1 MRISE
6 LLRLVWQNITQNKF
20 KTIMTSIGIIVGAAT
35 IVMVIAIGKG
45 GQMDVADQFKNLNA
59 GAIDISCQV
68 ETQQGFG
75 GFSGGRGGPDGGGG
89 MPSGSSSGKSGS
101 SSGSKGSSSSGS
113 SKSGGGDFS
122 GGGGMPPTQGSTG
135 GNADGGSS
143 GGGNSGN
150 GNADG
155 GSSGGGNPGNGNVN
169 GGNSGS
175 QPDADGSSGMGTPPQ
190 GMEMPNQDA
199 ASGENFTPPDGGMD
213 FPGTS
218 MDDSADLEQVTLTQ
232 EDAEYLLENMNDI
245 SDATISYTT
254 RAGVDGGDLEEE
266 TVYSI
271 AGVEANYASLS
282 NLTLSVG
289 EFISEKDNENK
300 EKSCILGAGAAE
312 EIFGSAIDAYG
323 SILYIDQRIYV
334 VDGVLEEMGSVSS
347 GISPDDTIFIPY
359 ETGIKYLVGEN
370 VSPTLTIIAEDVEQI
385 DTVIAEATEVL
396 AESYPNSEF
405 TFSDAGSK
413 MEAASASNQILT
425 MLLVA
430 MAVIVFVVGG
440 IGIMNVLFVSVKE
453 RTNEIGILKA
463 IGCSRKNILS
473 EFLLEASAISFLG
486 GILGIVASLLITP
499 VVQQFNVRV
508 ELSATAFLAALGFAV
523 ITGTVFGFYPAFKAS
538 KLVPVEALNAE

>member
-75 GFSGGRGGPDGGGG
+75 EFSGGRGGPDGGGG
-89 MPSGSSSGKSGS
+89 MP
-101 SSGSKGSSSSGS
+101 
-113 SKSGGGDFS
+113 
-122 GGGGMPPTQGSTG
+122 PTQGSTG
-135 GNADGGSS
+135 RNTDGGSS

-150 GNADG
+150 GNA
-155 GSSGGGNPGNGNVN
+155 N
-169 GGNSGS
+169 GGNSGNM
-175 QPDADGSSGMGTPPQ
+175 PDTSSDSGMETPPQ

-199 ASGENFTPPDGGMD
+199 SSGENFTPPDGGMD
-213 FPGTS
+213 FPGAST
-218 MDDSADLEQVTLTQ
+218 DDLADLEQVTLTQ

-254 RAGVDGGDLEEE
+254 RAGVYGGDLEEE

-271 AGVEANYASLS
+271 AGVQANYASLS

-289 EFISEKDNENK
+289 EFISEEDNENK
-300 EKSCILGAGAAE
+300 EKSCILGTGAAE

-385 DTVIAEATEVL
+385 DTVIAEAAEVL

-463 IGCSRKNILS
+463 IGCSRKNILL

-486 GILGIVASLLITP
+486 VVLGIVASLLITP

-523 ITGTVFGFYPAFKAS
+523 ITGTIFGFYPAFKAS

>member
-20 KTIMTSIGIIVGAAT
+20 KTVMTSIGIIVGAAT

-89 MPSGSSSGKSGS
+89 MPSGGSSGKSGS

-143 GGGNSGN
+143 GGGNSGI
-150 GNADG
+150 
-155 GSSGGGNPGNGNVN
+155 
-169 GGNSGS
+169 
-175 QPDADGSSGMGTPPQ
+175 GTPPQ
-190 GMEMPNQDA
+190 GIKMPSQDA
-199 ASGENFTPPDGGMD
+199 SSGENFTPPDDGMD
-213 FPGTS
+213 FPGAS

-271 AGVEANYASLS
+271 AGVQANYASLS

-289 EFISEKDNENK
+289 EFISEEENGNK
-300 EKSCILGAGAAE
+300 EKNCILGAGTAE
-312 EIFGSAIDAYG
+312 EIFGSVIEAYG

-370 VSPTLTIIAEDVEQI
+370 ASPTLTIIAEDVEQI

-463 IGCSRKNILS
+463 IGCSRKNILL

-486 GILGIVASLLITP
+486 GVLGIVASLLITP
-499 VVQQFNVRV
+499 IVQQFDVRV

-523 ITGTVFGFYPAFKAS
+523 ITGTIFGFYPAFKAS

>member
-20 KTIMTSIGIIVGAAT
+20 KTVMTSIGIIVGAAT

-75 GFSGGRGGPDGGGG
+75 GFSSGRGGPDGGGG
-89 MPSGSSSGKSGS
+89 MPSGGSSGKSGS

-155 GSSGGGNPGNGNVN
+155 GSSGGGNSGDGNVN
-169 GGNSGS
+169 GENPGS
-175 QPDADGSSGMGTPPQ
+175 QPDADGNSDMGTPPQ
-190 GMEMPNQDA
+190 GMKMPSQDA
-199 ASGENFTPPDGGMD
+199 SSGENFTPPDDGMD

-218 MDDSADLEQVTLTQ
+218 MDDAADLEQVTLTQ

-271 AGVEANYASLS
+271 AGVQANYASLS

-289 EFISEKDNENK
+289 EFISEEDNGNK
-300 EKSCILGAGAAE
+300 EKSCILGAGEAE
-312 EIFGSAIDAYG
+312 EIFGSAIEAYG

-385 DTVIAEATEVL
+385 DTVIVEATEVL

-463 IGCSRKNILS
+463 IGCSRKNILL

-486 GILGIVASLLITP
+486 GVLGIVASLLITP
-499 VVQQFNVRV
+499 IVQQFDVRV

-523 ITGTVFGFYPAFKAS
+523 ITGTIFGFYPAFKAS

>member
-20 KTIMTSIGIIVGAAT
+20 KTVMTSIGIIVGAAT

-75 GFSGGRGGPDGGGG
+75 GFSSGRGGPDGGGG
-89 MPSGSSSGKSGS
+89 MPSGGSSGKSGS

-122 GGGGMPPTQGSTG
+122 GGGGMPSTQGSTG

-155 GSSGGGNPGNGNVN
+155 GSSGGGNSGNGNVN
-169 GGNSGS
+169 GENSGS
-175 QPDADGSSGMGTPPQ
+175 QPDADGNSGMGTPPQ
-190 GMEMPNQDA
+190 GMKMPSQDA
-199 ASGENFTPPDGGMD
+199 SSGENFTPPDDGMD
-213 FPGTS
+213 FPGAS
-218 MDDSADLEQVTLTQ
+218 MDDSADLEQITLTQ

-271 AGVEANYASLS
+271 AGVQANYASLS

-289 EFISEKDNENK
+289 EFISEEDNGNK

-312 EIFGSAIDAYG
+312 EIFGSAIEAYG

-385 DTVIAEATEVL
+385 DTVIVEATEVL

-463 IGCSRKNILS
+463 IGCSRKNILL

-486 GILGIVASLLITP
+486 GVLGIVASLLITP
-499 VVQQFNVRV
+499 IVQQFDVRV

-523 ITGTVFGFYPAFKAS
+523 ITGTICGFYPAFKAS

>member
-20 KTIMTSIGIIVGAAT
+20 KTVMTSIGIIVGAAT

-89 MPSGSSSGKSGS
+89 MPSGGSSGKSGS
-101 SSGSKGSSSSGS
+101 SSGSKGSSSSAS

-135 GNADGGSS
+135 G
-143 GGGNSGN
+143 
-150 GNADG
+150 
-155 GSSGGGNPGNGNVN
+155 
-169 GGNSGS
+169 
-175 QPDADGSSGMGTPPQ
+175 
-190 GMEMPNQDA
+190 
-199 ASGENFTPPDGGMD
+199 ENFSPPDGGMD
-213 FPGTS
+213 FPGAS

-271 AGVEANYASLS
+271 AGVQANYASLS

-289 EFISEKDNENK
+289 EFISEEDNGNK

-486 GILGIVASLLITP
+486 GVLGIVTSLLITP
-499 VVQQFNVRV
+499 IVQQFDVRV

-523 ITGTVFGFYPAFKAS
+523 ITGTIFGFYPAFKAS

>member
-20 KTIMTSIGIIVGAAT
+20 KTVMTSIGIIVGAAT

-89 MPSGSSSGKSGS
+89 MPSGGSSGKSGS

-113 SKSGGGDFS
+113 SKSSGGDFS

-150 GNADG
+150 GN
-155 GSSGGGNPGNGNVN
+155 VN
-169 GGNSGS
+169 GENSGS
-175 QPDADGSSGMGTPPQ
+175 QPDADGNSGMGTPPQ
-190 GMEMPNQDA
+190 GMKMPSQDA
-199 ASGENFTPPDGGMD
+199 SSGENFTPPDDGMD
-213 FPGTS
+213 FPGAS

-232 EDAEYLLENMNDI
+232 EDAEYLLENTNDI

-271 AGVEANYASLS
+271 AGVQANYASLS

-289 EFISEKDNENK
+289 EFISEEENGNK
-300 EKSCILGAGAAE
+300 EKNCILGAGAAE
-312 EIFGSAIDAYG
+312 EIFGSAIEAYG

-396 AESYPNSEF
+396 AESYPNFEF

-463 IGCSRKNILS
+463 IGCSRKNILL

-486 GILGIVASLLITP
+486 GVLGIAASLLITP
-499 VVQQFNVRV
+499 IVQQFDVRV

-523 ITGTVFGFYPAFKAS
+523 ITGTIFGFYPAFKAS

>member
-20 KTIMTSIGIIVGAAT
+20 KTVMTSIGIIVGAAT

-68 ETQQGFG
+68 ETQHGFG

-89 MPSGSSSGKSGS
+89 MPSGSSFGKSGS

-113 SKSGGGDFS
+113 SKSSGGDFS

-135 GNADGGSS
+135 GNADG
-143 GGGNSGN
+143 N
-150 GNADG
+150 
-155 GSSGGGNPGNGNVN
+155 
-169 GGNSGS
+169 
-175 QPDADGSSGMGTPPQ
+175 SGMGTPPQ
-190 GMEMPNQDA
+190 GMKMPSQDA
-199 ASGENFTPPDGGMD
+199 SSGENFTPPDDGMD
-213 FPGTS
+213 FPGAS

-271 AGVEANYASLS
+271 AGVQANYASLS

-289 EFISEKDNENK
+289 EFISEEDNGNK

-312 EIFGSAIDAYG
+312 EIFGSAIEAYG

-463 IGCSRKNILS
+463 IGCSRKNILL

-486 GILGIVASLLITP
+486 GVLGIVASLLITP
-499 VVQQFNVRV
+499 IVQQFDVRV

-523 ITGTVFGFYPAFKAS
+523 ITGTIFGFYPAFKAS

>member
-20 KTIMTSIGIIVGAAT
+20 KTVMTSIGIIVGAAT

-89 MPSGSSSGKSGS
+89 KPSGGSSGKSGS
-101 SSGSKGSSSSGS
+101 SSVSKGSSSSGS

-155 GSSGGGNPGNGNVN
+155 GSSGGGNSGNGNADGGSSGGGNSGNGNVN
-169 GGNSGS
+169 GENSGS
-175 QPDADGSSGMGTPPQ
+175 QPDADGNSGMGTPPQ
-190 GMEMPNQDA
+190 GMKMPSQDA
-199 ASGENFTPPDGGMD
+199 SSGENFTPPDDGMD

-271 AGVEANYASLS
+271 AGVQANYASLS

-289 EFISEKDNENK
+289 EFISEEDNGNK
-300 EKSCILGAGAAE
+300 GKSCILGAGAAE
-312 EIFGSAIDAYG
+312 EIIRKCDRGIWK
-323 SILYIDQRIYV
+323 YIIY
-334 VDGVLEEMGSVSS
+334 
-347 GISPDDTIFIPY
+347 
-359 ETGIKYLVGEN
+359 
-370 VSPTLTIIAEDVEQI
+370 
-385 DTVIAEATEVL
+385 
-396 AESYPNSEF
+396 
-405 TFSDAGSK
+405 
-413 MEAASASNQILT
+413 
-425 MLLVA
+425 
-430 MAVIVFVVGG
+430 
-440 IGIMNVLFVSVKE
+440 
-453 RTNEIGILKA
+453 
-463 IGCSRKNILS
+463 
-473 EFLLEASAISFLG
+473 
-486 GILGIVASLLITP
+486 
-499 VVQQFNVRV
+499 
-508 ELSATAFLAALGFAV
+508 
-523 ITGTVFGFYPAFKAS
+523 
-538 KLVPVEALNAE
+538 

>member
-20 KTIMTSIGIIVGAAT
+20 KTVMTSIGIIVGAAT

-135 GNADGGSS
+135 G
-143 GGGNSGN
+143 
-150 GNADG
+150 
-155 GSSGGGNPGNGNVN
+155 
-169 GGNSGS
+169 
-175 QPDADGSSGMGTPPQ
+175 
-190 GMEMPNQDA
+190 
-199 ASGENFTPPDGGMD
+199 ENFTPPDGGMD
-213 FPGTS
+213 FPGAS

-271 AGVEANYASLS
+271 AGVQANYASLS

-289 EFISEKDNENK
+289 EFISEEDNGNK

-430 MAVIVFVVGG
+430 MAVIVFVVSG

-486 GILGIVASLLITP
+486 GVLGIVTSLLITP
-499 VVQQFNVRV
+499 IVQQFDVRV

-523 ITGTVFGFYPAFKAS
+523 ITGTIFGFYPAFKAS

>member
-20 KTIMTSIGIIVGAAT
+20 KTVMTSIGIIVGAAT

-75 GFSGGRGGPDGGGG
+75 GFSGGRGGPDGG
-89 MPSGSSSGKSGS
+89 
-101 SSGSKGSSSSGS
+101 
-113 SKSGGGDFS
+113 
-122 GGGGMPPTQGSTG
+122 
-135 GNADGGSS
+135 SS

-155 GSSGGGNPGNGNVN
+155 GSSGGGNSGNGNVN
-169 GGNSGS
+169 GENSGS
-175 QPDADGSSGMGTPPQ
+175 QPDADGNSDMGTPPQ
-190 GMEMPNQDA
+190 GMKMPSQDA
-199 ASGENFTPPDGGMD
+199 SSGENYTPPDDGMD
-213 FPGTS
+213 FPGAS

-271 AGVEANYASLS
+271 AGVQANYASLS

-289 EFISEKDNENK
+289 EFISEEDNGNK
-300 EKSCILGAGAAE
+300 EKSCILGASAAE
-312 EIFGSAIDAYG
+312 EIFGSAIEAYG

-405 TFSDAGSK
+405 TFADAGSK
-413 MEAASASNQILT
+413 MEASSASNQILT

-486 GILGIVASLLITP
+486 GVLGIVASLLITP
-499 VVQQFNVRV
+499 IVQQFDVRV

-523 ITGTVFGFYPAFKAS
+523 ITGTIFGFYPAFKAS

>member
-20 KTIMTSIGIIVGAAT
+20 KTVMTSIGIIVGAAT

-89 MPSGSSSGKSGS
+89 MP
-101 SSGSKGSSSSGS
+101 
-113 SKSGGGDFS
+113 
-122 GGGGMPPTQGSTG
+122 PTQGSTG
-135 GNADGGSS
+135 
-143 GGGNSGN
+143 
-150 GNADG
+150 
-155 GSSGGGNPGNGNVN
+155 
-169 GGNSGS
+169 
-175 QPDADGSSGMGTPPQ
+175 
-190 GMEMPNQDA
+190 
-199 ASGENFTPPDGGMD
+199 GENFTPPDGGMD
-213 FPGTS
+213 FPGAS

-271 AGVEANYASLS
+271 AGVQANYASLS

-289 EFISEKDNENK
+289 EFISEEDNGNK

-323 SILYIDQRIYV
+323 SVLYIDQRIYV

-486 GILGIVASLLITP
+486 GVLGIVASLLITP
-499 VVQQFNVRV
+499 IVQQFDVRV

-523 ITGTVFGFYPAFKAS
+523 ITGTIFGFYPAFKAS

>member
-20 KTIMTSIGIIVGAAT
+20 KTVMTSIGIIVGAAT

-75 GFSGGRGGPDGGGG
+75 GFSGARGGPDGGGG
-89 MPSGSSSGKSGS
+89 MPSGGSSGKSGS

-143 GGGNSGN
+143 GGGNSGD

-155 GSSGGGNPGNGNVN
+155 GSSGGGNSGNGNVN
-169 GGNSGS
+169 GENSGS
-175 QPDADGSSGMGTPPQ
+175 QPDADGNSGMGTPPQ
-190 GMEMPNQDA
+190 GMKMPSQDA
-199 ASGENFTPPDGGMD
+199 LSGENFTPPDDGMD
-213 FPGTS
+213 FPRAS

-271 AGVEANYASLS
+271 AGVQANYASLS

-289 EFISEKDNENK
+289 EFISEEDNGNK
-300 EKSCILGAGAAE
+300 EKSCILGVGAAE
-312 EIFGSAIDAYG
+312 EIFGSAIEAYG

-385 DTVIAEATEVL
+385 DTVIAEATEIL

-463 IGCSRKNILS
+463 IGCSRKNILL

-486 GILGIVASLLITP
+486 GVLGIVASLLITP
-499 VVQQFNVRV
+499 IVQQFDVRV

-523 ITGTVFGFYPAFKAS
+523 ITGTIFGFYPAFKAS

>member
-20 KTIMTSIGIIVGAAT
+20 KTVMTSIGIIVGAVT

-75 GFSGGRGGPDGGGG
+75 GFSGGRGDPDGGGG
-89 MPSGSSSGKSGS
+89 MPSGGSSGKSGS

-122 GGGGMPPTQGSTG
+122 GGGGMPPTQSSTG

-143 GGGNSGN
+143 GGGNTGN

-155 GSSGGGNPGNGNVN
+155 GSSGGGNSGNGNVN

-175 QPDADGSSGMGTPPQ
+175 QPDADGNSGMGTPPQ
-190 GMEMPNQDA
+190 GMEIPSQDA
-199 ASGENFTPPDGGMD
+199 SSGENFTPPDGGMD
-213 FPGTS
+213 FPGAS

-271 AGVEANYASLS
+271 AGVQANYASLS

-289 EFISEKDNENK
+289 EFISEEDNGNK

-486 GILGIVASLLITP
+486 GVLGIVASLLITP
-499 VVQQFNVRV
+499 IVQQFDVRV

-523 ITGTVFGFYPAFKAS
+523 ITGTIFGFYPAFKAS